1 MTSEAHPSIGMAAD
15 GRFVI
20 AWYKS
25 TPFGTVGV
33 VPARLFAAAGAP
45 VAGQFAAFTGAMNL
59 NYREPT
65 AAMAP
70 DGRFAIGWTGPD
82 GDSTGIFARR
92 FDATG
97 GAVGDA
103 FGVNDYT
110 TYRQASP
117 AAGLDA
123 AGNLL
128 VAYEGQVGTEQW
140 SYLRQFGPDG
150 AAVGLGEQT
159 GVAPSGTEMQPAV
172 ATDGAARVVTAYRAR
187 DTGISDGIF
196 VRRFDYAP
204 VAPPPGPGPGTVPTP
219 TPAAE
224 PGATSTAKPGARPD
238 LSRTCGERTKPRSS
252 ISRKRR
258 VSTRKRLSLF
268 GRTTDRDCTPDGTDV
283 RAKRPLERIEVSVG
297 TRAKS
302 RKQCQFVQS
311 SGNLSAARSCSKP
324 IYLRARAVK
333 FQNGKATWILSKP
346 VSLKPGSYTAVV
358 RALDREGNTEVA
370 KRRTNRAQ
378 FKVR

>member
-1 MTSEAHPSIGMAAD
+1 
-15 GRFVI
+15 
-20 AWYKS
+20 
-25 TPFGTVGV
+25 VGV
-33 VPARLFAAAGAP
+33 VPARLFAADGAP
-45 VAGQFAAFTGAMNL
+45 VAGQFAAFTGAVNA

-65 AAMAP
+65 AAMSP
-70 DGRFAIGWTGPD
+70 DGRFAIGWTGAD

-92 FDATG
+92 FDAAGG
-97 GAVGDA
+97 GAGGA
-103 FGVNDYT
+103 FAVNDYT

-117 AAGLDA
+117 AAALDA

-150 AAVGLGEQT
+150 AAVGLGQQT
-159 GVAPSGTEMQPAV
+159 GVAPSGTQMQPAV
-172 ATDGAARVVTAYRAR
+172 ATAGAARVVTAYRTR
-187 DTGISDGIF
+187 DTGSSDGIF

-204 VAPPPGPGPGTVPTP
+204 VAPALGPGPDPAPVPTP
-219 TPAAE
+219 TPVAG
-224 PGATSTAKPGARPD
+224 PGAMSTAKPGAPPD

-252 ISRKRR
+252 ISDQKR
-258 VSTRKRLSLF
+258 VSARRQLSLF
-268 GRTTDRDCTPDGTDV
+268 GRTTDRDCTRDGTDV

-297 TRAKS
+297 TRAK
-302 RKQCQFVQS
+302 KQCLFVQS
-311 SGNLSAARSCSKP
+311 SGKLSAARPCSKP
-324 IYLRARAVK
+324 IYLRASAVK
-333 FQNGKATWILSKP
+333 FQDGKTTWSLSKP
-346 VSLKPGSYTAVV
+346 VSLQPGSYTAIV